1 MAEVEAVGAL
11 PFHSVVS
18 TLTEVVE
25 DLSFPAQNSRRTTS
39 RDRAFTPSLVN
50 QSQHPLE
57 SSRAQSL
64 KIYFINVR
72 SVFFTKPYL
81 CSNNIKI
88 IIEELLVQQI
98 ALEEEE
104 KQLPLMNG
112 GR

>member
-1 MAEVEAVGAL
+1 MAEVEAAGAL

-25 DLSFPAQNSRRTTS
+25 DLSFPAQNSRTTS
-39 RDRAFTPSLVN
+39 RDRASTPSLVN
-50 QSQHPLE
+50 QSQHSLE
-57 SSRAQSL
+57 RSRAQSL